1 MKPQLLLTL
10 IYSIH
15 LSKERIGKAVTTK
28 LIAEN
33 LGVSQ
38 QTVSRHLVELEHLGL
53 ITRMKMPK
61 GERIHITPQGLT
73 ELKTIYSTLRHLIE
87 PLKSDLIL
95 RGNVFSGFREGAY
108 YVSQPRYRNAFQEK
122 LGFVPYPGTLNLRLN
137 GSYISE
143 RKILDQF
150 TPIIVKGFTTP
161 DRSFGD
167 VKCYRAS
174 INDSELCSVITA
186 LRTHYGDETLEVIA
200 PYNLRKKIKLMD
212 GDTVTIRVFSTH
224 Q

>member
-10 IYSIH
+10 IYSLH
-15 LSKERIGKAVTTK
+15 LSKERIGKAVTTT
-28 LIAEN
+28 LIAET
-33 LGVSQ
+33 LGISQ
-38 QTVSRHLVELEHLGL
+38 QTASRHLIELEHLGL
-53 ITRMKMPK
+53 IARMKMAG
-61 GERIHITPQGLT
+61 GERVNVTPQGLT
-73 ELKTIYSTLRHLIE
+73 ELKVIYSTLRRLIE
-87 PLKSDLIL
+87 PSQSDLIL
-95 RGNVFSGFREGAY
+95 KGDVFSGFREGAY
-108 YVSQPRYRNAFQEK
+108 YVNQPRYRHAFQEK
-122 LGFVPYPGTLNLRLN
+122 LGFIPYPGTLNLRLT

-143 RKILDQF
+143 RNILDQF

-174 INDSELCSVITA
+174 INDSELCAVITA

-200 PYNLRKKIKLMD
+200 PYNLREKIKLED
-212 GDTVTIRVFSTH
+212 GDTVTVRVFATP